1 MAWVVVWVAPV
12 AVCPVA
18 HADKILIPGKPG
30 IFYDTYCRMTFV
42 DILKESWISISANK
56 VRSFLT
62 VLGIIIGVMAVVIMV
77 AVGETVESEIT
88 SQFSAL
94 GTNTIMI
101 RAGVARMGGVRT
113 GNMQTLTMQDAEFI
127 SRLPD
132 VAAVSPVQT
141 TGAQVIYGNQNQTT
155 SFMGVYPS
163 YTIVQ
168 NIELEQGT
176 FFTEFDVRN
185 AATYA
190 VMGPEV
196 AEKLE
201 MPPNPVGQTIR
212 VQNIPLTVIG
222 ITKAK
227 GDSAMGSMDD
237 MILIPITTLKKR
249 IQGSRFPNAVQMIVI
264 KLYPDADNNLF
275 IEQITNLLRERH
287 RLKPGTED
295 DFQIMDMKQIMETMS
310 TVTGY
315 MKMLLI
321 AIAAVSLL
329 VGAIGIM
336 NMMLVSVAERTREI
350 GVRKAIGAQEKQ
362 IITQFLSESVLISFM
377 GSMIGLALGIGL
389 SQGVGR
395 FILHYHVPFSLWP
408 VLLSVSVAIVVGL
421 ASGVVPAFKAAKLNP
436 IDSLRYE

>member
-1 MAWVVVWVAPV
+1 MLKISYQFMVV
-12 AVCPVA
+12 
-18 HADKILIPGKPG
+18 D
-30 IFYDTYCRMTFV
+30 MTV
-42 DILKESWISISANK
+42 GDILKESWVSISGNK

-77 AVGETVESEIT
+77 AVGETVESEI
-88 SQFSAL
+88 SDQFSAL
-94 GTNTIMI
+94 GTNTIMV
-101 RAGVARMGGVRT
+101 RAGIARMGGVRT
-113 GNMQTLTMQDAEFI
+113 GNMQTLTIQDAEYI
-127 SRLPD
+127 AGLPD
-132 VAAVSPVQT
+132 VAASSPVQT
-141 TGAQVIYGNQNQTT
+141 SGAQVVYGNQNQTT
-155 SFMGVYPS
+155 SLMGVYPS

-168 NIELEQGT
+168 NVEIEYGT
-176 FFTEFDVRN
+176 FFNQFDVRN

-190 VMGPEV
+190 VMGPELV
-196 AEKLE
+196 NKLE
-201 MPPNPVGQTIR
+201 MPTNPVGQIIR

-222 ITKAK
+222 VTKAK

-264 KLYPDADNNLF
+264 KLYPDADSTVFVERLKS
-275 IEQITNLLRERH
+275 ILRQRH
-287 RLKPGTED
+287 RLKPGVED
-295 DFQIMDMKQIMETMS
+295 DFQIMDMKQIMEAMT

-315 MKMLLI
+315 MKMLLV

-350 GVRKAIGAQEKQ
+350 GVRKAIGAQERQ
-362 IITQFLSESVLISFM
+362 IITQFLSESVMISFI
-377 GSMIGLALGIGL
+377 GSMVGLVMGVGL

-395 FILHYHVPFSLWP
+395 LILHYHVPFSLWP
-408 VLLSVSVAIVVGL
+408 VILSVSVAVVVGL

>member
-1 MAWVVVWVAPV
+1 VVVCRA
-12 AVCPVA
+12 VA
-18 HADKILIPGKPG
+18 HVKIIIPGKPG
-30 IFYDTYCRMTFV
+30 IFYDTHCRMTFV
-42 DILKESWISISANK
+42 DILKESWISITANK

-77 AVGETVESEIT
+77 AVGETVESEI
-88 SQFSAL
+88 SGQFSAL

-141 TGAQVIYGNQNQTT
+141 TGAQVIYGNQNQST
-155 SFMGVYPS
+155 SLMGVYPS
-163 YTIVQ
+163 YTTVQ

-176 FFTEFDVRN
+176 FFTQFDVRN

-190 VMGPEV
+190 VMGPEI

-201 MPPNPVGQTIR
+201 MPSNPVGQVIR

-222 ITKAK
+222 VTKAK

-264 KLYPDADNNLF
+264 KLYPDSDNNLF
-275 IEQITNLLRERH
+275 IEQITSLLRERH
-287 RLKPGTED
+287 KLKPGTED

-362 IITQFLSESVLISFM
+362 IIIQFLSESVLISFM
-377 GSMIGLALGIGL
+377 GSMIGLVLGIGL

-395 FILHYHVPFSLWP
+395 LILHYHVPFSLWP
-408 VLLSVSVAIVVGL
+408 VILSVSVAIVVGL